1 MQQVA
6 TMEGIVIKST
16 GSWYS
21 VRLFDGKTLSCRLK
35 GKHRLDDIKSTNPV
49 AVGDVVTV
57 ESDDTD
63 GTAVID
69 YIHNRKN
76 YIIRRASN
84 LSKQSHIIA
93 ANIDQAIL
101 VATINYPITTRI
113 FIDRFLASAEAY
125 RIPVSLVF
133 NKVDRYDYKLMNELN
148 DIRSVYEA
156 IGYPTLALSAKKDAD
171 LSEFS
176 NLLKDKVSV
185 ISGHSGVGK
194 STLINKIEPDLHLK
208 TAEISDAHQTGK
220 HTTTFAEMHP
230 LSIGG
235 FIIDT
240 PGIRGF
246 GLYDIERTE
255 LCHYFREIFEVSASC
270 QYNNCTHV
278 HEPGCAV
285 KRAVQNGDIAKS
297 RYDSYVNIL
306 FSKDDKYR

>member
-1 MQQVA
+1 
-6 TMEGIVIKST
+6 MEGIVVKST
-16 GSWYS
+16 GSWYL
-21 VRLFDGKTLSCRLK
+21 VRLSDGRIFNCRLK

-49 AVGDVVTV
+49 AVGDVVV
-57 ESDDTD
+57 LEPDKEE

-69 YIHNRKN
+69 KIYERKN

-84 LSKQSHIIA
+84 LSKQSHILA

-101 VATINYPITTRI
+101 VATINYPVTTRI

-125 RIPVSLVF
+125 RIPVTLVF

-148 DIRSVYEA
+148 DIRAVYEA
-156 IGYPTLALSAKKDAD
+156 IDYPTLALSAKKDAGLD
-171 LSEFS
+171 GFVD
-176 NLLKDKVSV
+176 LLKDKVSV

-194 STLINKIEPDLHLK
+194 STLINKIEPGLHLK
-208 TAEISDAHQTGK
+208 TAEISNAHQTGK

-230 LSIGG
+230 LNFGG

-246 GLYDIERTE
+246 GLYDMERTE
-255 LCHYFREIFEVSASC
+255 LGHYFREIFNVSANC
-270 QYNNCTHV
+270 QYSNCTHV

-285 KRAVQNGDIAKS
+285 KKAVQNGEIAKS
-297 RYDSYVNIL
+297 RFDSYANIL